1 MISNVDEDEKVL
13 HTENMKGNYIMD
25 VWYLTED
32 EKLKL
37 QIVVAGQ
44 RREVVM
50 LTEDEKVLNNIYTL
64 GGMQRNKYVWRI

>member
-1 MISNVDEDEKVL
+1 MIESVDDE
-13 HTENMKGNYIMD
+13 
-25 VWYLTED
+25 

-64 GGMQRNKYVWRI
+64 GGMQECLMLTEDEKLNLQLVGAGQRNKYVWRI

>member
-1 MISNVDEDEKVL
+1 MTESIDDE
-13 HTENMKGNYIMD
+13 
-25 VWYLTED
+25 

-44 RREVVM
+44 RREYIM

-64 GGMQRNKYVWRI
+64 GGMQRNKYVWRILL